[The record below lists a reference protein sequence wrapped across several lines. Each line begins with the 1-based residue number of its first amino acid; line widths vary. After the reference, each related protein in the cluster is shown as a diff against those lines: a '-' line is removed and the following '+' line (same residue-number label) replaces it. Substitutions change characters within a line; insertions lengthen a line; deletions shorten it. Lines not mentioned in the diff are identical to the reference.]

1 MYWDPGGTKNIRN
14 KLYITL
20 RFLRMEQTFF
30 SLPMAYL
37 GAFLAVR
44 GIPSIRVLLLIF
56 SALFFVRIAGM
67 TNDNLADRFIDAKN
81 PRTKTR
87 PLVTGAITVKN
98 AYTLIAIGL
107 IGYFISTYFINII
120 AFSISPLGALVIMSY
135 PYMKRYTSF
144 ANYQIA
150 SIQGLSVMAGAI
162 AVLGIHGPYY
172 IIYRIPWLFVFATI
186 FWALGFDLYNHIPD
200 MDYDMKN
207 NLHSFATLLGKHA
220 LKFAGINQILS
231 VSLAIAA
238 DIVYNLYTVSYIATA
253 FHGLIM
259 LTAFIMASK
268 GNFGR
273 AFYYNIYA
281 SIVLALGIII
291 GASLGFPIL

>member
-20 RFLRMEQTFF
+20 RFLRMEQTLF

-44 GIPSIRVLLLIF
+44 GIPPLRLLLLIF

-98 AYTLIAIGL
+98 AYTLIIIGL
-107 IGYFISTYFINII
+107 IGYFISAYFINII
-120 AFSISPLGALVIMSY
+120 AFAISPLGALVIMTY
-135 PYMKRYTSF
+135 PYIKRYTSF

-162 AVLGIHGPYY
+162 AALGVHGPYY

-200 MDYDMKN
+200 MDYDIKN
-207 NLHSFATLLGKHA
+207 HLHSFATLLGKNA
-220 LKFAGINQILS
+220 LKFAGLNQILS
-231 VSLAIAA
+231 VSLAIVA
-238 DIVYNLYTVSYIATA
+238 DIVYKLYTIAYIATA

-259 LTAFIMASK
+259 LFAFIMAYK
-268 GNFGR
+268 GNFGK

-291 GASLGFPIL
+291 GASFGFPIL

>member
-1 MYWDPGGTKNIRN
+1 MWDPGGARDVKS
-14 KLYITL
+14 KLYIIL

-44 GIPSIRVLLLIF
+44 RIPSLRVLILIF
-56 SALFFVRIAGM
+56 LALFFIRIAGM

-87 PLVTGAITVKN
+87 PLVTGVITVKN

-107 IGYFISTYFINII
+107 AGYFISVYFINIL
-120 AFSISPLGALVIMSY
+120 AFSISPIGALVIMSY

-162 AVLGIHGPYY
+162 AAIGVHNPLY
-172 IIYRIPWLFVFATI
+172 IIYHIPWFFVFATI

-200 MDYDMKN
+200 IEYDRAN
-207 NLHSFATLLGKHA
+207 NLHSFATLLGKNA
-220 LKFAGINQILS
+220 LKFAGLNQILS
-231 VSLAIAA
+231 VILAFSG
-238 DIVYNLYTVSYIATA
+238 DIVYKLNILSYATTTV
-253 FHGLIM
+253 HGAIM
-259 LTAFIMASK
+259 LTAFLLAYK
-268 GNFGR
+268 GNFGK

-281 SIVLALGIII
+281 SVVLALGIII
-291 GASLGFPIL
+291 DVALGFPVL

>member
-1 MYWDPGGTKNIRN
+1 MYWDPGGTKDIRN

-44 GIPSIRVLLLIF
+44 GIPSIRILLLIF

-87 PLVTGAITVKN
+87 PLVTGTITVKN
-98 AYTLIAIGL
+98 AHTLIIIGL
-107 IGYFISTYFINII
+107 IGYFISAYFINII
-120 AFSISPLGALVIMSY
+120 AFAISPIGALVIMSY

-162 AVLGIHGPYY
+162 AALGVHGPYY

-200 MDYDMKN
+200 MDYDIKN

-220 LKFAGINQILS
+220 LKFAGLNQILS

-238 DIVYNLYTVSYIATA
+238 DIVYKLYTISYIATG

-259 LTAFIMASK
+259 LAAFLMAYK
-268 GNFGR
+268 GNFGK
-273 AFYYNIYA
+273 AFRYNIYA

>member
-1 MYWDPGGTKNIRN
+1 MWDPGGARDKKN
-14 KLYITL
+14 KLYIVL

-44 GIPSIRVLLLIF
+44 GIPSIRVLILIF
-56 SALFFVRIAGM
+56 FALFFIRIAGM

-81 PRTKTR
+81 PRTRTR
-87 PLVTGAITVKN
+87 PLVTGVITVKN

-120 AFSISPLGALVIMSY
+120 AFSISPLGALVIMTY
-135 PYMKRYTSF
+135 PYMKRHTAF

-162 AVLGIHGPYY
+162 AAIGLHTPLY
-172 IIYRIPWLFVFATI
+172 IIYHIPWFFVFATI

-200 MDYDMKN
+200 LKYDRENK
-207 NLHSFATLLGKHA
+207 LHSFATLLGNRA
-220 LKFAGINQILS
+220 LQFAGLNQILS
-231 VSLAIAA
+231 VSLAFAG
-238 DIVYNLYTVSYIATA
+238 DIVYRLNILSYATTTL
-253 FHGLIM
+253 HGAIM
-259 LTAFIMASK
+259 LSAFILAYK
-268 GNFGR
+268 GNFGK

-281 SIVLALGIII
+281 SVVLALGIII
-291 GASLGFPIL
+291 DVALGFPVL

>member
-1 MYWDPGGTKNIRN
+1 MWDPGGAKDVKS
-14 KLYITL
+14 KLYIIL

-44 GIPSIRVLLLIF
+44 GIPTVRVLILIF
-56 SALFFVRIAGM
+56 FALFFVRIAGM

-87 PLVTGAITVKN
+87 PLVTGVITVKN
-98 AYTLIAIGL
+98 AYTLIGIGL
-107 IGYFISTYFINII
+107 AGYFISVYFINIV
-120 AFSISPLGALVIMSY
+120 AFSISPIGALVIMSY

-162 AVLGIHGPYY
+162 AAIGVHDPLY
-172 IIYRIPWLFVFATI
+172 IIYHIPWFFVFATL

-200 MDYDMKN
+200 MEYDREN
-207 NLHSFATLLGKHA
+207 NLHSFATLLGKNA

-231 VSLAIAA
+231 VALAFSG
-238 DIVYNLYTVSYIATA
+238 DVVYRLNILSYATTTL
-253 FHGLIM
+253 HGAIM
-259 LTAFIMASK
+259 LMAFLFAYK
-268 GNFGR
+268 GNFGK
-273 AFYYNIYA
+273 AFNYNIYA
-281 SIVLALGIII
+281 SVVLALGIII
-291 GASLGFPIL
+291 DVALGFPVL

>member
-1 MYWDPGGTKNIRN
+1 MWDPGGAKDIKS
-14 KLYITL
+14 KLYIIL

-37 GAFLAVR
+37 GAFLALR
-44 GIPSIRVLLLIF
+44 RIPSIKILVLIF
-56 SALFFVRIAGM
+56 FALFFIRIAGM

-87 PLVTGAITVKN
+87 PLVTGVITVKN
-98 AYTLIAIGL
+98 AYSLIAIGL
-107 IGYFISTYFINII
+107 IGYFISAYFINII
-120 AFSISPLGALVIMSY
+120 AFSISPIGALVIMSY

-162 AVLGIHGPYY
+162 AVIGFHSPLY
-172 IIYRIPWLFVFATI
+172 IIFHIPWFFVFATI

-200 MDYDMKN
+200 MEYDKAN
-207 NLHSFATLLGKHA
+207 NLHSFATLLGNKA
-220 LKFAGINQILS
+220 LKFAGLNQILS
-231 VSLAIAA
+231 VSLAFAG
-238 DIVYNLYTVSYIATA
+238 DIFYKLNVISYASTA
-253 FHGLIM
+253 LHGTIM
-259 LTAFIMASK
+259 LAAFLLAYK

-281 SIVLALGIII
+281 SVVLALGIII
-291 GASLGFPIL
+291 DVALGFPVL

>member
-1 MYWDPGGTKNIRN
+1 MYWDPGGVKN
-14 KLYITL
+14 KQSKFYITL
-20 RFLRMEQTFF
+20 RFLRLEQTLF

-37 GAFLAVR
+37 GAFLAAR
-44 GIPSIRVLLLIF
+44 GIPSIRLLLLIF
-56 SALFFVRIAGM
+56 VALFFIRIAGM

-81 PRTKTR
+81 PRTRTR
-87 PLVTGAITVKN
+87 PMVTGVITVKD
-98 AYTLIAIGL
+98 AYTMIIIGL
-107 IGYFISTYFINII
+107 IGYFASVVFISKV
-120 AFSISPLGALVIMSY
+120 ALALSPIGALVIMSY

-162 AVLGIHGPYY
+162 SVLGNHGPLY
-172 IIYRIPWLFVFATI
+172 IIYRIPWLFVFATV

-200 MDYDMKN
+200 MDYDREN
-207 NLHSFATLLGKHA
+207 NLHSFAVLLGKKA
-220 LKFAGINQILS
+220 LKFAGINQIIS

-238 DIVYNLYTVSYIATA
+238 DIVYKLYFISYTATA
-253 FHGLIM
+253 LHGIIM
-259 LTAFIMASK
+259 LAAFIFAYK

-291 GASLGFPIL
+291 DAALGFPAF

>member
-1 MYWDPGGTKNIRN
+1 MYWDPGGTKDIRN

-44 GIPSIRVLLLIF
+44 GIPSIRILLLIF

-87 PLVTGAITVKN
+87 PLVTGTITVKN
-98 AYTLIAIGL
+98 AYTLIIIGL
-107 IGYFISTYFINII
+107 IGYFISAYFINII
-120 AFSISPLGALVIMSY
+120 AFAISPIGALVIMSY

-162 AVLGIHGPYY
+162 AALGVHGPYY

-200 MDYDMKN
+200 MDYDIKN

-220 LKFAGINQILS
+220 LKFAGLNQILS

-238 DIVYNLYTVSYIATA
+238 DIVYKLYTISYIATG

-259 LTAFIMASK
+259 LAAFLMAYR
-268 GNFGR
+268 GNFGK
-273 AFYYNIYA
+273 AFRYNIYA